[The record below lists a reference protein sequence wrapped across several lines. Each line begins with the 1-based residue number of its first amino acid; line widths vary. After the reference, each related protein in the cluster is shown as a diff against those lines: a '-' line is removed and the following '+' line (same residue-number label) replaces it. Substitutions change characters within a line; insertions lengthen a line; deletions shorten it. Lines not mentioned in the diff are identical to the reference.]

1 VDWSPYRTAE
11 LAPAASGA
19 CNIGSQLIDW
29 PLEHVVKCLVFYH
42 PDDPAALRAEQDA
55 LLLEVWQ
62 ACNKSGHELL
72 LEVILPENGP
82 DKDERHYHTCW
93 NTSISWASAG
103 LVEAAAALQRQLARS
118 PRLSSAKIPGAAG
131 S

>member
-1 VDWSPYRTAE
+1 MPGLLSPGR
-11 LAPAASGA
+11 SG
-19 CNIGSQLIDW
+19 
-29 PLEHVVKCLVFYH
+29 P
-42 PDDPAALRAEQDA
+42 LRAEQDA

-82 DKDERHYHTCW
+82 DKDERHYHTMLEHFYQLG
-93 NTSISWASAG
+93 ISRTGGSC
-103 LVEAAAALQRQLARS
+103 RRS
-118 PRLSSAKIPGAAG
+118 PAPAGEDHKLIAREDPGAAG